1 MKLERINVTVQRNMV
16 MVWVRSLNHAF
27 TVTSRR
33 LQPHRR
39 GHGGRI
45 YDYIAWRR
53 EDNQWISLETI
64 RRDVE
69 AGTWKLK

>member
-45 YDYIAWRR
+45 YDYIAWRDR
-53 EDNQWISLETI
+53 NRWISLEDI
-64 RRDVE
+64 PREVE
-69 AGTWKLK
+69 AGSWKVK